1 MISEIAQ
8 GLCGELLS
16 FSFIFN
22 KALYFIP
29 V

>member
-1 MISEIAQ
+1 MISEI
-8 GLCGELLS
+8 GLCGELSS